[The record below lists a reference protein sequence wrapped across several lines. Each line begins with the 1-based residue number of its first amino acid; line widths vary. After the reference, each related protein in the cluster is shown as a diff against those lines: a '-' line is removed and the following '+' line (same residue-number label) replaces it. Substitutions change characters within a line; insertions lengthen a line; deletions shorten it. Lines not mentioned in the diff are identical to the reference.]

1 MICAGLFCM
10 EKIFTRKEVC
20 LLWFWSREISQE
32 WISSL
37 PDSVSI
43 KDLKMS
49 LMREF
54 FWEESRCDF
63 LLEEL
68 AKELQGDKSYT
79 YVYSWE
85 EEFPQRLKSLED
97 CPLVLAYQGNLELL
111 NRPGIGIV
119 GSRKLRSNVSA
130 WSEIHLSKFLENYP
144 TPIISGAA
152 QGVDQLAH
160 RLAIRKSI
168 PTIAFLP
175 CGFSRIYPSSFQ
187 KIFHQII
194 EEQGC
199 VLSEYPRNFEV
210 KRYSFHQRN
219 RLIAAQS
226 HLLLV
231 LQAERRSGSLITA
244 NVARRIGVDL
254 AALPGDPTDSVFWGT
269 NDLIAEGAGVL
280 RDRDD
285 LVSFYSRSLHRI
297 NSTPF

>member
-1 MICAGLFCM
+1 M
-10 EKIFTRKEVC
+10 KNIFTRKEVC
-20 LLWFWSREISQE
+20 LLWFWSREITEDWVSQ
-32 WISSL
+32 L
-37 PDSVSI
+37 PDQLSLSE
-43 KDLKMS
+43 LKAS
-49 LMREF
+49 LKRNF
-54 FWEESRCDF
+54 FWEESRCEF
-63 LLEEL
+63 LLDEL
-68 AKELQGDKSYT
+68 SKELDAEKNYH
-79 YVYSWE
+79 YVFRWE
-85 EEFPQRLKSLED
+85 NDFPQRLKSLED
-97 CPLVLAYQGNLELL
+97 CPLVLSYQGSLELL

-119 GSRKLRSNVSA
+119 GSRKLRSSVSQ
-130 WSEIHLSKFLENYP
+130 WSEIHLSKFLESYP

-175 CGFSRIYPSSFQ
+175 CGFSKIYPQSFK
-187 KIFHQII
+187 KIFQQII

-199 VLSEYPRNFEV
+199 ILSEYPGNFEV
-210 KRYSFHQRN
+210 KRFSFHQRN

-285 LVSFYSRSLHRI
+285 LLSFYSRSLNRI
-297 NSTPF
+297 SSTLF